1 MSQKGKCS
9 VNSDGSVCLSDILNS
24 FNSCIKEEH
33 AWALCYQL
41 SKYFYES
48 LAGKKHIHNITEVEH
63 VFLKT
68 DGTVHENTCLERG
81 KPRELSRT
89 EKDIVAGIGVVIY
102 ATLDHELSDGE
113 EVKISN
119 ELEQLISDM
128 ISDEFSSSQTQQET
142 ELTHH
147 ETDDEG
153 IERDSEEHY
162 EAGTSK
168 CNGETHRQCLTE
180 VIERCEAHLGILTKT
195 QVEAHYKAV
204 VRALVAEAIELSTFL
219 EKVAQ
224 GTISLPSSSTN
235 PSLDQ
240 LKFTD
245 WAKFWVQVMGELRT
259 GVKLK
264 KVNYSKAPIEYELT
278 PYEILMKDIRNCKYN
293 LRKIMV
299 NGNIPNRVS
308 KDAHAIILDFIRSRP
323 PLRKVSDRKLPP
335 QHRTLTPREQLLL
348 SIKKGRKL
356 KPVPVPRASHRYSID
371 KELPKPTGRRLIKV
385 DFSQFDD
392 EDDDEP
398 TVETPDSCEPGLWS
412 SEYQQICDGTLDAY
426 DLATQEC
433 GLGSLSTRRN
443 TLGVTETALGCYS
456 VPQSR
461 PGSRQS
467 CNSTESE
474 TVPMEPEVARAL
486 QEELTSSQSWQD
498 SMSLDD
504 RLSLT
509 LAEIVH
515 IRTVLTKAEV
525 EALPTEGR
533 CRHDVESRKVC
544 FLCLKT
550 RFGIFGPWGQRC
562 TLCKRTV
569 CTKCFSKMNIP
580 MEHFSTIP
588 VVLLSPSIMCT
599 PEEEPRD
606 SITKTFINKINSS
619 GSSGGLSKDSSPD
632 TGKSP
637 SGAMESSTI
646 SDPGSSHITPSLS
659 KFRTTAVNVGRASRM
674 VDRLKGSQM
683 VVCLDCKMMVLQIIK
698 SARVNRSAIRNK
710 TLQSLTLNL
719 SPVF

>member
-1 MSQKGKCS
+1 MSEKSKCS
-9 VNSDGSVCLSDILNS
+9 VNSDGSVSLGDILHS

-41 SKYFYES
+41 SKYFFES
-48 LAGKKHIHNITEVEH
+48 LSTKKHHIHKITEVQH

-68 DGTVHENTCLERG
+68 DGSVHENTSLARD
-81 KPRELSRT
+81 KPRELIRN
-89 EKDIVAGIGVVIY
+89 EKVIVAGIGVVIY
-102 ATLDHELSDGE
+102 ATLDHEFSEGE
-113 EVKISN
+113 EVIISN
-119 ELEQLISDM
+119 ELEDLISDM
-128 ISDEFSSSQTQQET
+128 ISDDLNSTHS
-142 ELTHH
+142 HH

-153 IERDSEEHY
+153 IERDSEESF
-162 EAGTSK
+162 EAGPSK
-168 CNGETHRQCLTE
+168 STRINLAEVIRRCETH
-180 VIERCEAHLGILTKT
+180 LGTLTKA

-219 EKVAQ
+219 DKVAQ
-224 GTISLPSSSTN
+224 GTISLPSCSTAGN
-235 PSLDQ
+235 LDE
-240 LKFTD
+240 LKFVD

-278 PYEILMKDIRNCKYN
+278 PYEILMKDIRNCRYN

-299 NGNIPNRVS
+299 NGDIPNRVS

-323 PLRKVSDRKLPP
+323 PLKKVSDRKLPP
-335 QHRTLTPREQLLL
+335 QSKTLTPREQLLL

-356 KPVPVPRASHRYSID
+356 KPVPVPRACHRYNSVD
-371 KELPKPTGRRLIKV
+371 KELPKPSGRKLIKV
-385 DFSQFDD
+385 DFSQF
-392 EDDDEP
+392 EDDDDEL
-398 TVETPDSCEPGLWS
+398 TVDTPDSSEPGLWS
-412 SEYQQICDGTLDAY
+412 SEYQEICDSTLDVY
-426 DLATQEC
+426 DLATQAC
-433 GLGSLSTRRN
+433 NLNKRRS

-474 TVPMEPEVARAL
+474 SMPMEPEVARAL
-486 QEELTSSQSWQD
+486 QEELTNTQSWQD
-498 SMSLDD
+498 SISLDD

-509 LAEIVH
+509 LSEIVH

-533 CRHDVESRKVC
+533 VRHDVESRKVC

-569 CTKCFSKMNIP
+569 CTKCYSKVNIP
-580 MEHFSTIP
+580 MEHFSSVP
-588 VVLLSPSIMCT
+588 VVLLSPSRMCT
-599 PEEEPRD
+599 PEEE
-606 SITKTFINKINSS
+606 TKETLTRSLINKMSS
-619 GSSGGLSKDSSPD
+619 NPSSGGLSKDNSPD
-632 TGKSP
+632 VSKSP
-637 SGAMESSTI
+637 SASIMESSVI
-646 SDPGSSHITPSLS
+646 SDPGSVQSATNVS
-659 KFRTTAVNVGRASRM
+659 KFRTTASTVGRASRV
-674 VDRLKGSQM
+674 VDRLKGTQM
-683 VVCLDCKMMVLQIIK
+683 IMCLDCKIMVLQIIK

-710 TLQSLTLNL
+710 TLQTLTLNL

>member
-1 MSQKGKCS
+1 MSQKGKCNL
-9 VNSDGSVCLSDILNS
+9 NSDGSVCLSDILSS
-24 FNSCIKEEH
+24 FNSCINEEH

-41 SKYFYES
+41 SKYFFECLS
-48 LAGKKHIHNITEVEH
+48 SRNQVLHNIRKVND

-68 DGTVHENTCLERG
+68 DGSIHENTSLARN
-81 KPRELSRT
+81 KPENIVRS
-89 EKDIVAGIGVVIY
+89 EKDIVAGIGLVIY
-102 ATLDHELSDGE
+102 ATIDTEFNEGE
-113 EVKISN
+113 EMVISN
-119 ELEQLISDM
+119 ELEQLVTDM
-128 ISDEFSSSQTQQET
+128 FDDLNGSLQ
-142 ELTHH
+142 THH

-153 IERDSEEHY
+153 IERDSEEQF
-162 EAGTSK
+162 EAGPSK
-168 CNGETHRQCLTE
+168 CSTESDGLNLEE
-180 VIERCEAHLGILTKT
+180 VIRRCESHLGTLTKA

-224 GTISLPSSSTN
+224 GTICLPSSSASDT
-235 PSLDQ
+235 LD

-245 WAKFWVQVMGELRT
+245 WAKFWVQVMSELRT
-259 GVKLK
+259 ALAIGVKLK

-278 PYEILMKDIRNCKYN
+278 PYEVLMKDIRNGKYN

-299 NGNIPNRVS
+299 DGDIPRRVS

-335 QHRTLTPREQLLL
+335 QPRTLTPREQLLM

-356 KPVPVPRASHRYSID
+356 KPVPLPRASYRYSVD
-371 KELPKPTGRRLIKV
+371 KDIPKPAVRRLIKV

-398 TVETPDSCEPGLWS
+398 SMAETPDSSEPGLWS
-412 SEYQQICDGTLDAY
+412 SEYQNMCDGTLDAY
-426 DLATQEC
+426 DLATQDTP
-433 GLGSLSTRRN
+433 LTMRRN
-443 TLGVTETALGCYS
+443 TLGVTEIPAGCYS

-474 TVPMEPEVARAL
+474 SVPMETEVAKAL
-486 QEELTSSQSWQD
+486 QNELTNPQGWQD
-498 SMSLDD
+498 SISLDD

-509 LAEIVH
+509 LSEIVH

-533 CRHDVESRKVC
+533 VRHDVESRKVC

-569 CTKCFSKMNIP
+569 CTKCCSKMNIP
-580 MEHFSTIP
+580 MDHFSSVP
-588 VVLLSPSIMCT
+588 VVLLSPSIMYT
-599 PEEEPRD
+599 PDEEPRD
-606 SITKTFINKINSS
+606 SLTRTFLNRMNPSS
-619 GSSGGLSKDSSPD
+619 TSPGVASKESSPD
-632 TGKSP
+632 VSKSP
-637 SGAMESSTI
+637 TGLMEASTI
-646 SDPGSSHITPSLS
+646 SDPGFAQATSPRS
-659 KFRTTAVNVGRASRM
+659 KFRTSAANVIRTSRA

-683 VVCLDCKMMVLQIIK
+683 VVCHDCKLMVLQIIK
-698 SARVNRSAIRNK
+698 SAQANRSAIRSK
-710 TLQSLTLNL
+710 ALQSLTLNL

>member
-9 VNSDGSVCLSDILNS
+9 VNSDGSVCLSDILSS

-33 AWALCYQL
+33 AWALCYQI
-41 SKYFYES
+41 SKYFCELLS
-48 LAGKKHIHNITEVEH
+48 AQREHLHNITEVQH

-68 DGTVHENTCLERG
+68 DGTIHENTCLARQ
-81 KPRELSRT
+81 KPRELLRC
-89 EKDIVAGIGVVIY
+89 EKDVVAGIGIVIY
-102 ATLDHELSDGE
+102 ATLDHEFNEGE
-113 EVKISN
+113 EVIISN
-119 ELEQLISDM
+119 ELEQLITDM
-128 ISDEFSSSQTQQET
+128 ISDDVNGSLQA
-142 ELTHH
+142 HH

-153 IERDSEEHY
+153 IERDSEEHF
-162 EAGTSK
+162 EAGPSK
-168 CNGETHRQCLTE
+168 CNSGETNKLNLVE
-180 VIERCEAHLGILTKT
+180 VIRRCEAHLGTLTKA
-195 QVEAHYKAV
+195 QAEAHYKAV

-224 GTISLPSSSTN
+224 GTISLPSSSN
-235 PSLDQ
+235 NSNLDE

-245 WAKFWVQVMGELRT
+245 WAKFWVQVM

-293 LRKIMV
+293 LRKIMI

-335 QHRTLTPREQLLL
+335 QQRTLTPREQLLL

-356 KPVPVPRASHRYSID
+356 KPVPMPRASRFNI
-371 KELPKPTGRRLIKV
+371 EPPKAAGRKLLKV
-385 DFSQFDD
+385 DFSLFDD
-392 EDDDEP
+392 DDDDEASIA
-398 TVETPDSCEPGLWS
+398 ETPDSSEPGLWS
-412 SEYQQICDGTLDAY
+412 TEYQQICDGTLDAY
-426 DLATQEC
+426 DLATED
-433 GLGSLSTRRN
+433 LSTLSLRRN
-443 TLGVTETALGCYS
+443 TLGVTETPLGCYS

-474 TVPMEPEVARAL
+474 TMAMEPEVARAL
-486 QEELTSSQSWQD
+486 QEELTSSQRWQD
-498 SMSLDD
+498 TISLDD

-509 LAEIVH
+509 LSEIVH

-533 CRHDVESRKVC
+533 VRHDVESRKVC

-562 TLCKRTV
+562 ALCKRTV
-569 CTKCFSKMNIP
+569 CTKCYSKMNIP
-580 MEHFSTIP
+580 MEHFSSVP
-588 VVLLSPSIMCT
+588 VVLLSPSILCT
-599 PEEEPRD
+599 PEDDHR
-606 SITKTFINKINSS
+606 SGNSS
-619 GSSGGLSKDSSPD
+619 RAVSKDN
-632 TGKSP
+632 SP
-637 SGAMESSTI
+637 SALMEASTI
-646 SDPGSSHITPSLS
+646 SDPGITQPAIY
-659 KFRTTAVNVGRASRM
+659 KFRTNATNVARASRV

-683 VVCLDCKMMVLQIIK
+683 VVCLDCKLMVLQIIK
-698 SARVNRSAIRNK
+698 SARANRSAIRNK